1 MISRRLHPLG
11 SIPAI
16 LSRRIISANNL
27 GEYTSAIILPRRLYY
42 LGGHTSAHLGDI
54 SQVLEDK
61 THALRSE
68 AAGFSR
74 RAVTLRRHMWWRN
87 CKMKILCFVAIA
99 IVLCYILV
107 PLIMAMQ
114 ESR

>member
-1 MISRRLHPLG
+1 M
-11 SIPAI
+11 
-16 LSRRIISANNL
+16 
-27 GEYTSAIILPRRLYY
+27 
-42 LGGHTSAHLGDI
+42 
-54 SQVLEDK
+54 LEDK
-61 THALRSE
+61 THTLRSE

-87 CKMKILCFVAIA
+87 CKMKILCFVAVG

-107 PLIMAMQ
+107 PLIIQMQ

>member
-1 MISRRLHPLG
+1 MRTSRCDLG
-11 SIPAI
+11 GD
-16 LSRRIISANNL
+16 L
-27 GEYTSAIILPRRLYY
+27 GEFRGEY
-42 LGGHTSAHLGDI
+42 LGDI

-61 THALRSE
+61 THTLRSE

-107 PLIMAMQ
+107 PLIIQMQ